1 MSRHLSADACLSALS
16 SQRHLAWTVDL
27 SDDEDDDESDDL
39 SGGDNGDLAP
49 SASGGGYE
57 ETESTASAAGGGKGA
72 IAGAF
77 EKAISDILVTGW
89 EKKEPVEAL
98 LMEVSEVLRSI

>member
-1 MSRHLSADACLSALS
+1 MSRHLSADASLSALS

-27 SDDEDDDESDDL
+27 SDDEDDDESDL
-39 SGGDNGDLAP
+39 SGDDNGDLAP

-98 LMEVSEVLRSI
+98 LMEVSEVLKST

>member
-27 SDDEDDDESDDL
+27 SDDEDDDESDL
-39 SGGDNGDLAP
+39 SGDDNGDLAP

-57 ETESTASAAGGGKGA
+57 ETESTAAGAGGGKGA

-98 LMEVSEVLRSI
+98 LMEVSEVLKST

>member
-27 SDDEDDDESDDL
+27 SDDEDDDESDL
-39 SGGDNGDLAP
+39 SGDDNGDLAP
-49 SASGGGYE
+49 PASGGGDE
-57 ETESTASAAGGGKGA
+57 ETESTAAGAGGKGS